1 MRESVKSMIRASNP
15 PVGTCTRRPPTPARC
30 VPQAAA
36 KPREASCFLNR
47 NRHVNRDVN
56 RQAIDLCCRP
66 EFVELSDDQL
76 GDGTAGGPTSAL
88 RLLVLVEQT

>member
-1 MRESVKSMIRASNP
+1 MHARGSRVELTAIGAASVNQAVKAVAI
-15 PVGTCTRRPPTPARC
+15 ARQF
-30 VPQAAA
+30 V
-36 KPREASCFLNR
+36 EEE
-47 NRHVNRDVN
+47 
-56 RQAIDLCCRP
+56 AIDLCCCP